1 MKEAFAEREKKAPAL
16 LPAIERKQ
24 EPYSALEVLYNSAA
38 NLRIPSEGTYANAAE
53 AGMATRIAANAQA
66 VLPEGSAPLHA
77 RLARALNS
85 LPG

>member
-1 MKEAFAEREKKAPAL
+1 MAETFAEREKKAPAL

-24 EPYSALEVLYNSAA
+24 EPHSALEALYNSAA
-38 NLRIPSEGTYANAAE
+38 NLRIHSEGTYGNVAQ

-77 RLARALNS
+77 RLSRALDS
-85 LPG
+85 LKV